1 MKFKFLKMSVIT
13 VTIEALKDVGFKE
26 FNLQARETGGDVPV
40 GTFKITDPNT
50 KGLEC
55 HNITV
60 CVRSWQK
67 KF

>member
-1 MKFKFLKMSVIT
+1 MKLEFLKMSFIT
-13 VTIEALKDVGFKE
+13 VTLEALKDVGFKE

-67 KF
+67 F